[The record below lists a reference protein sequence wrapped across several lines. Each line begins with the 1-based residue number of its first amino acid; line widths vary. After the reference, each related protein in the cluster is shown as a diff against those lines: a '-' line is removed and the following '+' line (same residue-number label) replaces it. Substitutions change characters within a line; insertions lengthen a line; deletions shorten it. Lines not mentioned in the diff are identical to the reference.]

1 MPYYGTKRKV
11 FISFHQKDRREVDDF
26 IDRWAVR
33 EGLFIPK
40 ALGVSDN
47 DDLIDSGNPDYVM
60 SQIRSRYLGDST
72 VTIVLAGTCTHS
84 RRYVDWEL
92 KASLRQGENYI
103 PNGVM
108 GIILPSH
115 GNSALLPPRL
125 EENWTSGHRDCYARY
140 WVAPTTPEQLDGW
153 IEDAYSARTQRA
165 HLIQNGSLMMKYNRR
180 CQACGVT
187 H

>member
-11 FISFHQKDRREVDDF
+11 FISFHQKDQTEVEDF
-26 IDRWAVR
+26 IGHWAER

-40 ALGVSDN
+40 VLGISDN
-47 DDLIDSGNPDYVM
+47 DDFINSENPDYVM
-60 SQIRSRYLGDST
+60 GQIRRRYLGDST
-72 VTIVLAGTCTHS
+72 VTIVLVGTCTHS

-108 GIILPSH
+108 GITLPSWRKE
-115 GNSALLPPRL
+115 APLPQRL
-125 EENWTSGHRDCYARY
+125 KENWASGHQNCYARY
-140 WVAPTTPEQLDGW
+140 WVAPGTADDLIGF
-153 IEDAYSARTQRA
+153 IEDAYNARTQRP
-165 HLIQNGSLMMKYNRR
+165 HLIQNGSTMMRYNRK
-180 CQACGVT
+180 CEFCGVT